1 MRPHSMDM
9 GAAGAYPHGRSA
21 LPEIAMRLKPDTL
34 AMTVM
39 LSFMTALG
47 PLATDLYLPSLPH
60 IGAALGA
67 TPAAVQLTLSAYLIG
82 FSAGQIVYGP
92 ISDALGRKPVLVAAF
107 CLFVAATICCALA
120 NSIETLIVAR
130 ALQAFGGAGPIILA
144 RTMVR
149 DMYEGPR
156 AGREMS
162 MMGSIMGVTP
172 IIAPVLGGF
181 LQVALGWRSIFATM
195 AAGGLALAALAIFLV
210 PETNR
215 FRDRSHLSPGSILR
229 SYKTV
234 LGHGAY
240 RAYVALLALSYAG
253 LFAFISASSFVMQG
267 VYGLSEIMFGVAFA
281 ICSVSFVLGT
291 LIGTRIVT
299 RRGFDGTISLGVG
312 LLALGGVGQWLG
324 AFLLPSQIIALVIP
338 EMIFFTGIG
347 LVLPQAMAAAMAPF
361 PERAGAASSLAGFVQ
376 MVCASAAG
384 AGVGA
389 FVGGSATPLVTAS
402 ALSGI
407 GALAIF
413 AGTKSLRRKS
423 S

>member
-1 MRPHSMDM
+1 MQ
-9 GAAGAYPHGRSA
+9 
-21 LPEIAMRLKPDTL
+21 LKPDTL

-47 PLATDLYLPSLPH
+47 PLATDLYLPSMPH

-82 FSAGQIVYGP
+82 FSVGQIVYGP
-92 ISDALGRKPVLVAAF
+92 VSDALGRKPVLVAAF
-107 CLFVAATICCALA
+107 ALFVAATIACAA
-120 NSIETLIVAR
+120 STSIEMLIVAR

-149 DMYEGPR
+149 DLYEGPR
-156 AGREMS
+156 AGRELS
-162 MMGSIMGVTP
+162 TMGSIMGITP

-181 LQVALGWRSIFATM
+181 LQIAFGWRAIFMTM
-195 AAGGLALAALAIFLV
+195 AVGGVILAALATMLV

-215 FRDRSHLSPGSILR
+215 FRDASRLAPRAILQ
-229 SYKTV
+229 SYKV
-234 LGHGAY
+234 VSKSGAY

-267 VYGLSEIMFGVAFA
+267 VYGLNEITFGIAFA

-291 LIGTRIVT
+291 LIGTRIVS
-299 RRGFDGTISLGVG
+299 RRGFDGTIRVGVV
-312 LLALGGVGQWLG
+312 LLAVGGIGQWLG
-324 AFLLPSQIIALVIP
+324 AFFLPDEIVAFVIP
-338 EMIFFTGIG
+338 EMIYFAGIG
-347 LVLPQAMAAAMAPF
+347 LVLPQSMAGAMAPF

-384 AGVGA
+384 AAVGA
-389 FVGGSATPLVTAS
+389 FVGGSAMPLVTAS
-402 ALSGI
+402 ALSGA

-413 AGTKSLRRKS
+413 AWTKSARRKTI
-423 S
+423 

>member
-1 MRPHSMDM
+1 MQ
-9 GAAGAYPHGRSA
+9 
-21 LPEIAMRLKPDTL
+21 LKPDTL

-39 LSFMTALG
+39 LAFMTALG

-67 TPAAVQLTLSAYLIG
+67 SPAAVQLTLSAYLIG
-82 FSAGQIVYGP
+82 FSVGQIIYGP

-107 CLFVAATICCALA
+107 ALFVVATIACAIA
-120 NSIETLIVAR
+120 TSVETLIVAR
-130 ALQAFGGAGPIILA
+130 AIQAFGGAGPIILA

-149 DMYEGPR
+149 DLYEGPR

-181 LQVALGWRSIFATM
+181 LQVGFGWRSIFATM
-195 AAGGLALAALAIFLV
+195 AAGGLVLALLSAFLV

-215 FRDRSHLSPGSILR
+215 FRDRSHLSPGAILR
-229 SYKTV
+229 SYSVV
-234 LGHGAY
+234 LKNRSY

-267 VYGLSEIMFGVAFA
+267 VYGLDEIMFGIAFA
-281 ICSVSFVLGT
+281 LCSVFFVIGT
-291 LIGTRIVT
+291 LIGTRIVV
-299 RRGFDGTISLGVG
+299 RRGFDRTIGVG
-312 LLALGGVGQWLG
+312 VALLAIGGVGQWLG
-324 AFLLPSQIIALVIP
+324 AYFLPGQIVALVIP
-338 EMIFFTGIG
+338 EMIYFTGIG

-384 AGVGA
+384 AAVGA
-389 FVGGSATPLVTAS
+389 FVGGSAMPLVTAS
-402 ALSGI
+402 ALSGL

-413 AGTKSLRRKS
+413 ANTKRLRRKDL
-423 S
+423 

>member
-1 MRPHSMDM
+1 MQ
-9 GAAGAYPHGRSA
+9 
-21 LPEIAMRLKPDTL
+21 LKPDTL

-47 PLATDLYLPSLPH
+47 PLATDLYLPSMPH

-82 FSAGQIVYGP
+82 FSVGQIVYGP
-92 ISDALGRKPVLVAAF
+92 VSDALGRKPVLVAAF
-107 CLFVAATICCALA
+107 ALFVAATIACAA
-120 NSIETLIVAR
+120 STSIEMLIVAR

-149 DMYEGPR
+149 DLYEGPR
-156 AGREMS
+156 AGRELS
-162 MMGSIMGVTP
+162 TMGSIMGITP

-181 LQVALGWRSIFATM
+181 LQIAFGWRAIFMTM
-195 AAGGLALAALAIFLV
+195 AVGGVILAALATMLV

-215 FRDRSHLSPGSILR
+215 FRDASRLAPRAILQ
-229 SYKTV
+229 SYKV
-234 LGHGAY
+234 VSKSGAY

-267 VYGLSEIMFGVAFA
+267 VYGLNEITFGIAFA

-291 LIGTRIVT
+291 LIGTRIVS
-299 RRGFDGTISLGVG
+299 RRGFDGTIRVGVV
-312 LLALGGVGQWLG
+312 LLAVGGIGQWLG
-324 AFLLPSQIIALVIP
+324 AFFLPDEIVAFVIP
-338 EMIFFTGIG
+338 EMIYFAGIG
-347 LVLPQAMAAAMAPF
+347 LVLPQSMAGAMAPF

-384 AGVGA
+384 AAVGA
-389 FVGGSATPLVTAS
+389 FVGGSAMPLVTAS
-402 ALSGI
+402 ALSGA

-413 AGTKSLRRKS
+413 AATKSARRKTI
-423 S
+423 

>member
-1 MRPHSMDM
+1 MPVR
-9 GAAGAYPHGRSA
+9 RT
-21 LPEIAMRLKPDTL
+21 LPENTMQLKPDTL

-39 LSFMTALG
+39 LAFMTALG

-67 TPAAVQLTLSAYLIG
+67 SPAAVQLTLSAYLIG
-82 FSAGQIVYGP
+82 FSVGQIIYGP
-92 ISDALGRKPVLVAAF
+92 VSDALGRKPVLVAAF
-107 CLFVAATICCALA
+107 ALFVVATIACAIA
-120 NSIETLIVAR
+120 TSVETLIVAR
-130 ALQAFGGAGPIILA
+130 AIQAFGGAGPIILA

-149 DMYEGPR
+149 DLYEGPR

-181 LQVALGWRSIFATM
+181 LQVGFGWRSIFATM
-195 AAGGLALAALAIFLV
+195 AAGGLVLALLSAFLV

-215 FRDRSHLSPGSILR
+215 FRDRSHLSPGAILR
-229 SYKTV
+229 SYGVV
-234 LGHGAY
+234 LKNRSY

-267 VYGLSEIMFGVAFA
+267 VYGLDEIMFGIAFA
-281 ICSVSFVLGT
+281 LCSVFFVIGT
-291 LIGTRIVT
+291 LIGTRIVV
-299 RRGFDGTISLGVG
+299 RRGFDRTIGVG
-312 LLALGGVGQWLG
+312 VALLAIGGIGQWLG
-324 AFLLPSQIIALVIP
+324 AYFLPGQIVALVIP
-338 EMIFFTGIG
+338 EMIYFTGIG

-384 AGVGA
+384 AAVGA
-389 FVGGSATPLVTAS
+389 FVGGSAMPLVTAS
-402 ALSGI
+402 ALSGL

-413 AGTKSLRRKS
+413 ANTKRLRRKDL
-423 S
+423 

>member
-1 MRPHSMDM
+1 MQ
-9 GAAGAYPHGRSA
+9 
-21 LPEIAMRLKPDTL
+21 LKPDTL

-39 LSFMTALG
+39 LAFMTALG

-67 TPAAVQLTLSAYLIG
+67 SPAAVQLTLSAYLIG
-82 FSAGQIVYGP
+82 FSVGQIIYGP
-92 ISDALGRKPVLVAAF
+92 ISDALGRKPLLVASFA
-107 CLFVAATICCALA
+107 LFVVATVACAIA
-120 NSIETLIVAR
+120 TSVETLIVAR
-130 ALQAFGGAGPIILA
+130 AIQAFGGAGPIILA

-149 DMYEGPR
+149 DLYEGPR

-181 LQVALGWRSIFATM
+181 LQVGFGWRSIFATM
-195 AAGGLALAALAIFLV
+195 AAGGLVLALLAAFLV

-215 FRDRSHLSPGSILR
+215 FRDRSHLSPGAILR
-229 SYKTV
+229 SYRVV
-234 LGHGAY
+234 LKNRAY
-240 RAYVALLALSYAG
+240 RAYVALLSLSYAG

-267 VYGLSEIMFGVAFA
+267 VYGLDEIMFGIAFA
-281 ICSVSFVLGT
+281 LCSVFFVIGT
-291 LIGTRIVT
+291 LIGTRIVV
-299 RRGFDGTISLGVG
+299 RRGFDRTIGVG
-312 LLALGGVGQWLG
+312 VALLAIGGVGQWLG
-324 AFLLPSQIIALVIP
+324 AYFSPGQIVALVIP
-338 EMIFFTGIG
+338 EMIYFTGIG

-389 FVGGSATPLVTAS
+389 FVGGSAMPLVTAS

-407 GALAIF
+407 GALVIF
-413 AGTKSLRRKS
+413 ASTKSLRRKDL
-423 S
+423 

>member
-1 MRPHSMDM
+1 MQ
-9 GAAGAYPHGRSA
+9 
-21 LPEIAMRLKPDTL
+21 LKPDTL

-39 LSFMTALG
+39 LAFMTALG

-60 IGAALGA
+60 IGEALGA

-82 FSAGQIVYGP
+82 FSVGQIVYGP

-107 CLFVAATICCALA
+107 ALFVLATVACAAA
-120 NSIETLIVAR
+120 NSVEMLIAAR
-130 ALQAFGGAGPIILA
+130 AAQAFGGAGPIILA

-149 DMYEGPR
+149 DLYTGPR

-162 MMGSIMGVTP
+162 MMGSIMGITP

-181 LQVALGWRSIFATM
+181 LQVAFGWRSIFAVM
-195 AAGGLALAALAIFLV
+195 AAGGLVLALLAALLV

-215 FRDRSHLSPGSILR
+215 FRDKSHLSPKGILR
-229 SYKTV
+229 SY
-234 LGHGAY
+234 GAVAQNKGY
-240 RAYVALLALSYAG
+240 RIYVALLALSYAG

-267 VYGLSEIMFGVAFA
+267 VYGLNEITFGIAFA
-281 ICSVSFVLGT
+281 ICSVSFVIGT
-291 LIGTRIVT
+291 LIGTRIVS
-299 RRGFDGTISLGVG
+299 RRGFDATIAVGVA

-324 AFLLPSQIIALVIP
+324 AYLLPTQIVAFVIP
-338 EMIFFTGIG
+338 EMIYFMGIG
-347 LVLPQAMAAAMAPF
+347 LVLPQAMAAALAPF

-384 AGVGA
+384 AAVGA
-389 FVGGSATPLVTAS
+389 FVGGSAMPLVTAS
-402 ALSGI
+402 ALSGL

-413 AGTKSLRRKS
+413 ARLKRLRRKAS
-423 S
+423 

>member
-1 MRPHSMDM
+1 MQ
-9 GAAGAYPHGRSA
+9 
-21 LPEIAMRLKPDTL
+21 LKPDTL

-47 PLATDLYLPSLPH
+47 PLATDLYLPSMPH

-82 FSAGQIVYGP
+82 FSVGQIVYGP
-92 ISDALGRKPVLVAAF
+92 VSDALGRKPVLVAAF
-107 CLFVAATICCALA
+107 ALFVAATIACAA
-120 NSIETLIVAR
+120 STSIEMLIIAR
-130 ALQAFGGAGPIILA
+130 AFQAFGGAGPIILA

-149 DMYEGPR
+149 DLYEGPR
-156 AGREMS
+156 AGRELS
-162 MMGSIMGVTP
+162 TMGSIMGITP

-181 LQVALGWRSIFATM
+181 LQIAFGWRAIFMTM
-195 AAGGLALAALAIFLV
+195 AVGGVILAALATMLV

-215 FRDRSHLSPGSILR
+215 FRDASRLAPRAILQ
-229 SYKTV
+229 SYKV
-234 LGHGAY
+234 VSKSGAY

-267 VYGLSEIMFGVAFA
+267 VYGLNEITFGIAFA

-291 LIGTRIVT
+291 LIGTRIVS
-299 RRGFDGTISLGVG
+299 RRGFDGTIRVGVV
-312 LLALGGVGQWLG
+312 LLAVGGIGQWLG
-324 AFLLPSQIIALVIP
+324 AFFLPDEIVAFVIP
-338 EMIFFTGIG
+338 EMIYFAGIG
-347 LVLPQAMAAAMAPF
+347 LVLPQSMAGAMAPF

-384 AGVGA
+384 AAVGA
-389 FVGGSATPLVTAS
+389 FVGGSAMPLVTAS
-402 ALSGI
+402 ALSGA

-413 AGTKSLRRKS
+413 AATKSARRKTI
-423 S
+423 

>member
-1 MRPHSMDM
+1 MK
-9 GAAGAYPHGRSA
+9 
-21 LPEIAMRLKPDTL
+21 LKPDTL
-34 AMTVM
+34 AMTIM
-39 LSFMTALG
+39 LAFMTALG

-60 IGAALGA
+60 IGEALGA
-67 TPAAVQLTLSAYLIG
+67 SPAAVQLTLSAYLIG
-82 FSAGQIVYGP
+82 FSAGPIVYGP
-92 ISDALGRKPVLVAAF
+92 VSDALGRKPVLVAAF
-107 CLFVAATICCALA
+107 ALFVLATIACAAAT
-120 NSIETLIVAR
+120 SVEMLIFAR

-149 DMYEGPR
+149 DLYEGPR

-181 LQVALGWRSIFATM
+181 LQVALGWRSVFITM
-195 AAGGLALAALAIFLV
+195 AVGGLILALLAVFLV

-215 FRDRSHLSPGSILR
+215 FRDAAHLAPRAILR
-229 SYKTV
+229 SYAVVIKNR
-234 LGHGAY
+234 AY

-267 VYGLSEIMFGVAFA
+267 VYGLDEIMFGIAFA
-281 ICSVSFVLGT
+281 ICSVFFVLGT
-291 LIGTRIVT
+291 LIGTRIVS
-299 RRGFDGTISLGVG
+299 RRGFDDTIGVG
-312 LLALGGVGQWLG
+312 TALLAIGGVGQWLG
-324 AFLLPSQIIALVIP
+324 ASLLPGQIVALVIP
-338 EMIFFTGIG
+338 EMIYFTGIG

-376 MVCASAAG
+376 MVFASAAG

-389 FVGGSATPLVTAS
+389 FVGGSAMPLVTAS
-402 ALSGI
+402 ALSGL

-413 AGTKSLRRKS
+413 QGTKRLRRKAI
-423 S
+423 

>member
-1 MRPHSMDM
+1 MQ
-9 GAAGAYPHGRSA
+9 
-21 LPEIAMRLKPDTL
+21 LKPDTL

-47 PLATDLYLPSLPH
+47 PLATDLYLPSMPH

-67 TPAAVQLTLSAYLIG
+67 GPAAVQLTLSTYLIG
-82 FSAGQIVYGP
+82 FSIGQIIYGP
-92 ISDALGRKPVLVAAF
+92 VSDALGRKPVLVVSFA
-107 CLFVAATICCALA
+107 LFVLATIACAAAT
-120 NSIETLIVAR
+120 SIEMLIVAR
-130 ALQAFGGAGPIILA
+130 AFQAFGGAGPIILA

-162 MMGSIMGVTP
+162 MMGSIMGITP

-181 LQVALGWRSIFATM
+181 LQVSFGWRSTFATM
-195 AAGGLALAALAIFLV
+195 AAGGLVLALLASFLV

-215 FRDRSHLSPGSILR
+215 FRNSAHLSPRAILQ
-229 SYKTV
+229 SYAIV
-234 LGHGAY
+234 LKSGAY
-240 RAYVALLALSYAG
+240 RAYVALLALSYGG
-253 LFAFISASSFVMQG
+253 LFAFISASSFVMQD
-267 VYGLSEIMFGVAFA
+267 VYGLNEIMFGIAFA

-299 RRGFDGTISLGVG
+299 RRGFDGTIRVGVA
-312 LLALGGVGQWLG
+312 LLAIGGVGQWMG
-324 AFLLPSQIIALVIP
+324 AFLLPTQIVALVIP
-338 EMIFFTGIG
+338 EMIYFTGIG

-361 PERAGAASSLAGFVQ
+361 PERAGAASSVAGFIQ

-384 AGVGA
+384 AAVGT
-389 FVGGSATPLVTAS
+389 FVGGSAMPLVTAS
-402 ALSGI
+402 ALSGL

-413 AGTKSLRRKS
+413 ILTKRLRRKPI
-423 S
+423 